1 MRELNMNVCEM
12 SQGSA
17 NLAEYIGQCLNKFHD
32 KPAYHCL
39 GQTLTFGEIDE
50 KSRHLAQWLQ
60 HECGLQAGDRI
71 AIQLPNI
78 TQFPIAAY
86 AALRAGLVV
95 VNTNPLYTP
104 REMQHQFSDSG
115 AKALVILA
123 DFLGKYEEI
132 KDSTEIE
139 HVLVTGPADLLGQAV
154 TAPEGY
160 HSFMSAI
167 ERGASCAELRAVEAK
182 RDDVAVLQYTG
193 GTTGVAKGACLS
205 HANLLAN
212 TDQMLERISQ
222 LGNEGEETFVC
233 PLPLYHIY
241 AFTVNMLA
249 LFGLG
254 SMNVLIPNPRDLDGF
269 VKAVSQ
275 VKFTGFAGINTLF
288 VGLCRHP
295 EFQKLDFSGLKMT
308 FSGGTAL
315 TSSAAE
321 LWHKVTGCPVTEG
334 FGLSETSPVISLN
347 EFGKQEIGTVGTV
360 LKDTEVQVWDTD
372 GKALPQ
378 GESGEL
384 VVRGPQVML
393 GYWNRPEETD
403 KVLQNGF
410 FRTGDVGL
418 IQDNGNIRIVD
429 RLKDMIIVSGFNVYP
444 NEVEDVLCRHPQ
456 VVEAA
461 VVGVPSEQSG
471 EAVCAHLVVDGDVE
485 EAALIEFCRTQ
496 LTAYKVPKQIVIHKE
511 LPKSTV
517 GKILRRELRTETA

>member
-1 MRELNMNVCEM
+1 MNARELSLE
-12 SQGSA
+12 SA
-17 NLAEYIGQCLNKFHD
+17 NLADYIGQCLQRFHD

-39 GQTLTFGEIDE
+39 GQTLTFGEIEE

-60 HECGLQAGDRI
+60 HECGLEAGDRI

-78 TQFPIAAY
+78 TQYPIAAY
-86 AALRAGLVV
+86 AALLAGLVV

-123 DFLGKYEEI
+123 DFVGKFEEI
-132 KDSTEIE
+132 KSATGIE
-139 HVLVTGPADLLGQAV
+139 HVLVTGPADLLGNPV
-154 TAPEGY
+154 SAPEGY
-160 HSFMSAI
+160 HSFVSAI
-167 ERGASCAELRAVEAK
+167 ERGAACSDLVQSKAART
-182 RDDVAVLQYTG
+182 DIAVLQYTG
-193 GTTGVAKGACLS
+193 GTTGVAKGACLT
-205 HANLLAN
+205 HDNLLAN
-212 TDQMLERISQ
+212 TQQMLERILQ
-222 LGNEGEETFVC
+222 RGNEGEEIFVC

-241 AFTVNMLA
+241 AFTVNMLTF
-249 LFGLG
+249 FGMG
-254 SMNVLIPNPRDLDGF
+254 SLNVLIPNPRDIDGF
-269 VKAVSQ
+269 VKMIAPFR
-275 VKFTGFAGINTLF
+275 FTGLAGLNTLF

-295 EFQKLDFSGLKMT
+295 EFKQLDFSSLKMT

-321 LWHKVTGCPVTEG
+321 LWHQVTGCPVTEG
-334 FGLSETSPVISLN
+334 WGLSETSPVICLN
-347 EFGKQEIGTVGTV
+347 EFGREEIGTVGTV
-360 LKDTEVQVWDTD
+360 LEDTEVQVWDED
-372 GKALPQ
+372 GNALPQ

-403 KVLQNGF
+403 KVMRNGF

-461 VVGVPSEQSG
+461 VVGVPSEQTG
-471 EAVCAHLVVDGDVE
+471 EAVRAHLVVDGEVDE
-485 EAALIEFCRTQ
+485 NEIIEFCRTQ
-496 LTAYKVPKQIVIHKE
+496 LTAYKVPKQIVIQKE